1 MAKASEIINKAIQEE
16 NEPGIIESFLRSYFS
31 HKAEMNQRRRERQA
45 AEALQGLDELKR
57 QNSLYPTAKRT
68 EAIRQLEENLRING
82 VLK

>member
-1 MAKASEIINKAIQEE
+1 
-16 NEPGIIESFLRSYFS
+16 
-31 HKAEMNQRRRERQA
+31 MNQRRRERQA

-57 QNSLYPTAKRT
+57 QNELYPTAKRT

>member
-1 MAKASEIINKAIQEE
+1 MAKASEIINNAIKEE
-16 NEPGIIESFLRSYFS
+16 NEPGIIESFLMSYFARQ
-31 HKAEMNQRRRERQA
+31 AEMNQRKRERQA

-57 QNSLYPTAKRT
+57 QNELYPTAKRT